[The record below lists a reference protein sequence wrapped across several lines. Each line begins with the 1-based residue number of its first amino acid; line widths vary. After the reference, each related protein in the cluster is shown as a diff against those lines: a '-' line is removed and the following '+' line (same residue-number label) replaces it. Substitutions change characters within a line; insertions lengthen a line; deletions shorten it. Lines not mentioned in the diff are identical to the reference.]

1 MKKQCFT
8 TYPIN
13 QCFQC
18 FMVLDPMDHRA
29 VYPEELGMIPIFVRD
44 GNVVEDGF
52 KAGLDKGYGFPLN
65 EMTGGHVTS
74 EGKYVFRGDP
84 DLYPLAKYET
94 EKEVCYQYDYAIIAI
109 VSKATGNLFVTRMD

>member
-1 MKKQCFT
+1 MA
-8 TYPIN
+8 
-13 QCFQC
+13 
-18 FMVLDPMDHRA
+18 LDPMDHRA
-29 VYPEELGMIPIFVRD
+29 VNPEELGMIPMFIND

-52 KAGLDKGYGFPLN
+52 KTGLDKCYGMPLY

-74 EGKYVFRGDP
+74 EGKYVSRGDP

-109 VSKATGNLFVTRMD
+109 VGKVAGDLFVTRMD

>member
-1 MKKQCFT
+1 MKMKFFSFSNYPLMQCICVF
-8 TYPIN
+8 
-13 QCFQC
+13 
-18 FMVLDPMDHRA
+18 DPMKHRA
-29 VYPEELGMIPIFVRD
+29 VDRQELGLIPDLIHY

-52 KAGLDKGYGFPLN
+52 KTGLDKGYGFPLN

-94 EKEVCYQYDYAIIAI
+94 ETEVCYQYDYAIIAI
-109 VSKATGNLFVTRMD
+109 VGKVAGDLFVTRMD

>member
-1 MKKQCFT
+1 MKIKSFAFNNYPASQCT
-8 TYPIN
+8 CTLN
-13 QCFQC
+13 
-18 FMVLDPMDHRA
+18 PMDHR
-29 VYPEELGMIPIFVRD
+29 VVDMEELGMIPVFINS

-94 EKEVCYQYDYAIIAI
+94 ETEVCYQYDYAIIAI
-109 VSKATGNLFVTRMD
+109 VGKVAGDLFVTRMD